1 MSGTLRP
8 KSLSTDEA
16 AAYIAAGPSIQ
27 RPNAGITADPEPAD
41 PGEVALEQL
50 RVTLAEAV
58 ADIDDTPDETL
69 DAAPEPAANPEL
81 EASEHEGLRSTE
93 EIDVDVEMICGPGAL
108 ATAPEERHLASMR
121 LLEDLVAARLLLDNF
136 WHAFERM
143 QVTR

>member
-16 AAYIAAGPSIQ
+16 AAYIAAGPSI
-27 RPNAGITADPEPAD
+27 RSENGAAASES
-41 PGEVALEQL
+41 EEALEQL

-58 ADIDDTPDETL
+58 ADIDDTPDETV